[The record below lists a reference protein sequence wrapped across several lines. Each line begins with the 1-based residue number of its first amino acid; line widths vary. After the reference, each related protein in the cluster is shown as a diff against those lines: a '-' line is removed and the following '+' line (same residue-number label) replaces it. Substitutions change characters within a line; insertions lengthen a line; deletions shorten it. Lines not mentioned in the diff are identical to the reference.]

1 MALCLP
7 RRRRATSLATLPK
20 TLSVASITNHSC
32 VTSAALALKVFM
44 GTDVGSSLLLDR
56 WSATLRGGALS
67 PDRVVAPAN
76 EDAFRR
82 GSWRKAF
89 KYSACPHRRRMAASP
104 GWFVLPRRT
113 PYTSG

>member
-44 GTDVGSSLLLDR
+44 GSDVGSSL
-56 WSATLRGGALS
+56 WSIDGRLRFE
-67 PDRVVAPAN
+67 VARSRPIAVGPG
-76 EDAFRR
+76 EPGCFRR
-82 GSWRKAF
+82 GRWRKAL
-89 KYSACPHRRRMAASP
+89 KYRPADQAPPPALVGAP
-104 GWFVLPRRT
+104 
-113 PYTSG
+113 

>member
-44 GTDVGSSLLLDR
+44 GSDVRFEPLAGSMVGYASRWRALARSLSHPEDR
-56 WSATLRGGALS
+56 AHFAEADGEKPSSIAAVRPGGA
-67 PDRVVAPAN
+67 APAHG
-76 EDAFRR
+76 A
-82 GSWRKAF
+82 G
-89 KYSACPHRRRMAASP
+89 M
-104 GWFVLPRRT
+104 
-113 PYTSG
+113 

>member
-44 GTDVGSSLLLDR
+44 GSDVDSSLLLIDGR
-56 WSATLRGGALS
+56 LRFE
-67 PDRVVAPAN
+67 VARSRPIVFPPLK
-76 EDAFRR
+76 EDDFRR
-82 GSWRKAF
+82 GRWRKAF
-89 KYSACPHRRRMAASP
+89 KYNRCPTRRRADAPSR
-104 GWFVLPRRT
+104 WFALSRRT

>member
-44 GTDVGSSLLLDR
+44 GSDVDSCLCWIDGR
-56 WSATLRGGALS
+56 LRFVGGALS
-67 PDRVVAPAN
+67 PDRVNAPVN
-76 EDAFRR
+76 GDDFRR
-82 GSWRKAF
+82 GRWRKAF
-89 KYSACPHRRRMAASP
+89 KYSQCSARR
-104 GWFVLPRRT
+104 GQ
-113 PYTSG
+113 